1 MESIAAVMEDTLIL
15 LFHHRLNIT
24 EAFRLIKGGRTKQSV
39 EGT

>member
-1 MESIAAVMEDTLIL
+1 MESIAALMEDTLVL

-24 EAFRLIKGGRTKQSV
+24 EAFRPIKRDRTKQSV